1 MQSSEKRKQ
10 LPGAVQDSR
19 QAPGLR
25 QHQDRGAVHAGAVHA
40 GPGPWS
46 GQARSDGASSAKC
59 ELPEKEPGLSGEG
72 RAGRGLRVSIRA
84 STCRNTDS
92 VGESQDRTWL
102 LDANTV
108 SQKLGGTS
116 GALIFQNSIYV
127 KEKKITFFF

>member
-1 MQSSEKRKQ
+1 M
-10 LPGAVQDSR
+10 
-19 QAPGLR
+19 
-25 QHQDRGAVHAGAVHA
+25 HA

-59 ELPEKEPGLSGEG
+59 ELPEKEPGLGGEG